1 MEIKI
6 GVQNTPRE
14 LLVETDAPA
23 SEIEATV
30 AEALKNDEILKLTDH
45 KGRTVL
51 VPAGTISYIELGS
64 PNQGTVGFR

>member
-14 LLVETDAPA
+14 LIVETDADP
-23 SEIEATV
+23 SEVETLV
-30 AEALKNDEILKLTDH
+30 NDALTKQEMLKLVDH

-51 VPAGTISYIELGS
+51 VPAATISYVELGS
-64 PNQGTVGFR
+64 ANQGTVGFR